1 MKGLGAR
8 IRANLLFLVLFTIAV
23 VIAAFLRFATTGG
36 FQEPYTVSAPMP
48 EAGGVLSGQEVTVLG
63 RAVGLV
69 SNVTLTDDGVSV
81 EMEIPRQF
89 DVPAEARVQVLRRS
103 PIGEQA
109 IDLKP
114 TGPDW
119 EPAEPGA
126 QIEVVEALVPAEIPF
141 LLEQT
146 VELFSAID
154 NDDLGTVIH
163 ELALA
168 LEGRGQTL
176 VQLNR
181 DALDLNRT
189 LVAGIP
195 TLERL
200 TEADTV
206 EVLDTFRDS
215 ATDIGET
222 FDNAAALAELLAEE
236 QPTLEA
242 LLETGPVAL
251 SESKVLIE
259 EQSANV
265 GCLLGDL
272 ISFNEMVNGPSTWDG
287 AQDPDRYDSKLH
299 ELERALQLHQ
309 FFFQQ
314 GFGIITQPD
323 IDTGV
328 YWQRVD
334 LQLDETAGGQ
344 RYDQPRHT
352 PTTRPG
358 AACVSE
364 EFGLGVNAVRQAD
377 AQPPDPTVDDLN
389 GDGQITTADIDFA
402 PLVSGERARGTGVVP
417 PELDTGGGGGLAAT
431 GGSALLA
438 GPLLVGLALV
448 LRRRR

>member
-1 MKGLGAR
+1 MRSLGAR
-8 IRANLLFLVLFTIAV
+8 IRANLLFLVLFTVAI

-36 FQEPYTVSAPMP
+36 FEQPYLVSAEIP
-48 EAGGVLSGQEVTVLG
+48 EAGGVLAGQEVTVLG

-69 SNVTLTDDGVSV
+69 NDVALSANGVVV

-89 DVPAEARVQVLRRS
+89 EVPAEARLQVLRRS

-109 IDLKP
+109 VDLKP
-114 TGPDW
+114 LGADW
-119 EPAEPGA
+119 EAAEPGA
-126 QIEVVEALVPAEIPF
+126 EIEVAEVMVPAEIPF
-141 LLEQT
+141 LLEET

-154 NDDLGTVIH
+154 TDDLVTVIH

-168 LEGRGQTL
+168 LEGRSQTL
-176 VQLNR
+176 VQLDR
-181 DALDLNRT
+181 DVLDLNRT

-200 TEADTV
+200 TEQDTV

-215 ATDIGET
+215 AADIGET
-222 FDNAAALAELLAEE
+222 FDNAAALAELLATE
-236 QPTLEA
+236 QLTLET
-242 LLETGPVAL
+242 LLETGPVAV
-251 SESKVLIE
+251 SESKILVE

-272 ISFNEMVNGPSTWDG
+272 ISLNDLVNGPSTWDG

-299 ELERALQLHQ
+299 ELERALQLHE

-334 LQLDETAGGQ
+334 LRLDQGLGGGQ
-344 RYDQPRHT
+344 RYAQPRPT
-352 PTTRPG
+352 PQTKPG

-364 EFGLGVNAVRQAD
+364 AFGLGVNAVRQAD
-377 AQPPDPTVDDLN
+377 HQPPDPT
-389 GDGQITTADIDFA
+389 APPIDFA
-402 PLVSGERARGTGVVP
+402 PLVSGERAQGIGVVP
-417 PELDTGGGGGLAAT
+417 PTLSTVDGEGSGGGLAAT
-431 GGSALLA
+431 GGGVLIAA
-438 GPLLVGLALV
+438 PLLLCLALV
-448 LRRRR
+448 LRRRQ